1 MNSTAIRILY
11 PVILSGKGLCVV
23 MEIRS
28 CRLCPRQCGVLRA
41 AGPSNGFCGM
51 AALPT
56 AARAA
61 LHFGEEPCISGL
73 RGSGTVFFTGCTMRC
88 VYCQNAAISRQ
99 HVGETISVERL
110 SDIFRELV
118 DMGAHNINLVSPT
131 PYVPAIVKA
140 LELYRPPIP
149 IIYNTGGY
157 ERVETLRMLDGAVD
171 VYLPDL
177 KYIDSDLSSRL
188 SHTADYFT
196 YAEQAVLEMARQ
208 TGPFSL
214 DDSGMAQKGTMIRH
228 LVLPGHLHETYAVLD
243 WIAGHLPKA
252 VWVSLMFQYTP
263 FVSEDYPEL
272 CRRLTK
278 RECHKAVDHL
288 LALGLTN
295 GYIQDRSS
303 AGSEF
308 IPAFDL
314 TGIVSVGS

>member
-1 MNSTAIRILY
+1 
-11 PVILSGKGLCVV
+11 
-23 MEIRS
+23 
-28 CRLCPRQCGVLRA
+28 
-41 AGPSNGFCGM
+41 
-51 AALPT
+51 
-56 AARAA
+56 
-61 LHFGEEPCISGL
+61 
-73 RGSGTVFFTGCTMRC
+73 
-88 VYCQNAAISRQ
+88 
-99 HVGETISVERL
+99 
-110 SDIFRELV
+110 
-118 DMGAHNINLVSPT
+118 MGAHNINLVSPT

-278 RECHKAVDHL
+278 RECHQAVDHL